1 MVIAWKSN
9 GLPEES
15 MKPTATSD
23 NSLGPGVNYIN
34 NAKIWIIFDES
45 CLKQEKGTFSYKI
58 LLNFHIVYQIHLW
71 LLSQ

>member
-15 MKPTATSD
+15 MKPTATSG

-34 NAKIWIIFDES
+34 NAKI
-45 CLKQEKGTFSYKI
+45 
-58 LLNFHIVYQIHLW
+58 
-71 LLSQ
+71 